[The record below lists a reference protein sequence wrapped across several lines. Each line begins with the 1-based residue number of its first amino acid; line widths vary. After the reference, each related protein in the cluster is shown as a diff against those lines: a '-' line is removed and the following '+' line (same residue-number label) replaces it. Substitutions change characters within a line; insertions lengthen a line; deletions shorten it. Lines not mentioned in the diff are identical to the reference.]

1 MLKKRADPTP
11 ALIVLPTTIVEED
24 AVVVEEPRL
33 APLLPRPVPSNR
45 APLAGRPGV
54 LLLLLLLLTV
64 TFLGVVAVE
73 AGCTSRLEVEDLID
87 KVILLAR
94 DDRVVLPV
102 LALVSP

>member
-1 MLKKRADPTP
+1 M
-11 ALIVLPTTIVEED
+11 
-24 AVVVEEPRL
+24 VEEPRL

-54 LLLLLLLLTV
+54 LLLLLLLLLTV
-64 TFLGVVAVE
+64 TFLGVVVVE

>member
-64 TFLGVVAVE
+64 TFLGVVVVE
-73 AGCTSRLEVEDLID
+73 AGCTSGLEVEDLID